1 MTFRR
6 IRILLL
12 LGVLAGALSFSWLEQ
27 FMVRGW
33 RVPLDVTVAPINGDG
48 SAEAAAAIRALK
60 GSDFADINAFL
71 EREIARYGVKRSPAI
86 EITLL
91 PEQKAQ
97 PPV

>member
-12 LGVLAGALSFSWLEQ
+12 LGVLAAALGFSSQEQ

-33 RVPLDVTVAPINGDG
+33 RVPLDVTVVPIDGDG
-48 SAEAAAAIRALK
+48 SPEAAAAIRALR

-71 EREIARYGVKRSPAI
+71 EREIMRYGARQSPAMEVSVRPQI
-86 EITLL
+86 RE
-91 PEQKAQ
+91 Q
-97 PPV
+97 PP